1 MAHDYAKRP
10 RNGRKRKNKG
20 ISSGPIWLVTGLLC
34 GFFLAFLLQLG
45 GVNLV
50 PSSAAPTERV
60 PTPIAD
66 SPVNSGDQTQTQTTK
81 KPRFEFYSLLP
92 EAEVEVADQ
101 QEVPVVESSSNTA
114 TQSHSQTAP
123 LTSARPTANGTQYV
137 LQAGSFRR
145 HNDAD
150 RRRAELLLMGLRAN
164 IEKVDLSPSDSRHRV
179 YAGPFDT
186 HSTMLDARKQLAQA
200 KIDTL
205 ILKRRLR

>member
-10 RNGRKRKNKG
+10 QNGRKKKKTG

-34 GFFLAFLLQLG
+34 GLFLAFLLQLG
-45 GVNLV
+45 GFNLV
-50 PSSAAPTERV
+50 PRSAAPTERV

-66 SPVNSGDQTQTQTTK
+66 SPANGSAQKQTQTAK

-92 EAEVEVADQ
+92 EAEVEVADEA
-101 QEVPVVESSSNTA
+101 EVPVVESSASAVTPG
-114 TQSHSQTAP
+114 SDRSVP
-123 LTSARPTANGTQYV
+123 LASARPTANGTQYI
-137 LQAGSFRR
+137 LQAGSFKR

-150 RRRAELLLMGLRAN
+150 RRRAQLLLMGLSAN
-164 IEKVDLSPSDSRHRV
+164 IKKVELSPSDSRHRV

-205 ILKRRLR
+205 ILKRRAR